1 MSFIGEA
8 ALSGFLD
15 LLVGKSLDSALNF
28 VADHNQLHQQL
39 KRWQSILPDIQ
50 AVLDDAEEKQIKNMG
65 VKKWLED
72 LQDLAYDVD
81 DILDEFA
88 YEELRLNLQDTQAQA
103 RPSKIRKFIPD
114 RIIRSIFPPPSFQF
128 KNSMITKVKDITDRL
143 NSLTTRRSS
152 LGLIEILSQAATSK
166 GKQPRLQP
174 TSVLD
179 GVVEY
184 VGRHKEKQEM
194 IELLKGNN
202 SNGVS
207 VLSIVGMGGMGKTTL
222 AQLVYNDPTIN
233 ESFDLKA
240 WVCVSDHF
248 DAIAMTKAILQSITS
263 ESWDY
268 SNLDLLQVKLKEKLS
283 GKRFLLVLDDIWNEN
298 YSDWTILRSPF
309 GAGTTIIVTTRLQIV
324 SSIVDPL
331 KAFHL
336 DKLSD
341 DDCLSIFTQ
350 HALKARN
357 FDGHPQFKEIGE
369 KIIRKCNGLPLAAK
383 AIGSLLR
390 TVKYHREWERI
401 YESEIWNLPEEQC
414 GIIPALL
421 LSYHHLPSYLKR
433 CFAYCSILPKDYE
446 FEEEEIILLWRAEGV
461 LQQKAMPQVKD
472 IGNQYFQDLVSR
484 SFFQISSKDES
495 RFVMHDL
502 INDLA
507 QVVAG
512 EICCKLEGD
521 KQQKFSNRTRHS
533 SYIAGSY
540 DTVKKFE
547 AIDQVNSIRTFL
559 PVRLSR
565 YSRSFLTNVVLVDL
579 LPRLGYLR
587 VLSLSGYKITE
598 LPDVFEILKH
608 LRYLNFSGTD
618 IKCLPDSLCT
628 LYHLE
633 TLLLRGCWKLQRLP
647 SKMGN
652 LVNLH
657 YLDIRGAYL
666 IERFPSRIDKLTNL
680 QRLSNFIIGESDG
693 HSIRELKY
701 LSNLKGDFCLSGLEN
716 VNGEDAGE
724 AKLNEKQGIDR
735 LVLEWRRDTRKK
747 EVEEWVLDSLHPS
760 KKLEQLVIQDF
771 GGAKFSTWIADSS
784 FKNMLSL
791 VLHDCKNCKSLPS
804 IGRLLLLKDLSISGL
819 DQVHKIG
826 AELFGEN
833 QSNAFASLESLR
845 FGNMLNWEE
854 WDLCEDDEQVLKFP
868 SLRFLSIRE
877 CPLLLGRL
885 PTILQSLQKL
895 EIYEC
900 KRLVVSISSFPLLC
914 ELSIK
919 GCEELVDEGSL
930 SVQKVTSLKYVSLL
944 NVAKFNISAERIMLR
959 FANSETF
966 YISGW
971 KELGSLSQ
979 NGLSIVGHRFIMIR
993 NCPQL
998 VSLETEEEILQLDKI
1013 PGVES
1018 LVIGNCERLNRLP
1031 KVLHAFPLIT
1041 RIQLQNCPGLVCFAE
1056 SNFPPAL
1063 KELRIVNCVNLQYLV
1078 DEKENNN
1085 KSMSSN
1091 TCLLEHLEIILCPSL
1106 IWLSSRGDI
1115 CNRLQH
1121 LKIESCSKLS
1131 SLFLNAKLPVMLK
1144 QLCIGDCPVLECIA
1158 QDFLETT
1165 DLESIHIWSARK
1177 IKSLPRGLDKLSHL
1191 QKIRLISCP
1200 NLVSFEESGLPTTN
1214 LRVLT
1219 ISNCENFGA
1228 LPKCINN
1235 FTSLRELKV
1244 WECSAD
1250 ISFPEEGF
1258 PTNLTSLAI
1267 SNAPKIYTSLV
1278 EWGFNRL
1285 TSLQQ
1290 LDINGEGCSRVVS
1303 FPEEAIGMML
1313 PPSLTKFSIRK
1324 FENLEFMCSKGL
1336 QHLNSLQKLRIYDCP
1351 KLASLPEKD
1360 MLLSLEKLHI
1370 SNCLSLEEGCSRAKS
1385 GIDFSTLKPQA
1396 LKAKLAKNSGE
1407 LQLICF
1413 SLFDIVK
1420 RRTSLLRDSLI
1431 LPALGTMKLVAVE
1444 RPNGTTGEMYVPL
1457 GDKPLNGGHPKR
1469 AIPAYGHNN
1478 STTSLVN
1485 RC

>member
-1 MSFIGEA
+1 MSVIGEA

-28 VADHNQLHQQL
+28 VADHYQLHEQL
-39 KRWQSILPDIQ
+39 KQWQSILPDIQ

-103 RPSKIRKFIPD
+103 RPSKIRKFIPE
-114 RIIRSIFPPPSFQF
+114 RIIRSILPPTSFQF
-128 KNSMITKVKDITDRL
+128 KNSMITKVKDITDTL

-152 LGLIEILSQAATSK
+152 LGLNEILSQAATSK

-174 TSVLD
+174 TSLLD

-184 VGRHKEKQEM
+184 VGRHKEKTEM
-194 IELLKGNN
+194 IEFLKGDN

-222 AQLVYNDPTIN
+222 AQLVYNDATIN
-233 ESFDLKA
+233 QTILKSIDPDSRDENDL
-240 WVCVSDHF
+240 
-248 DAIAMTKAILQSITS
+248 
-263 ESWDY
+263 
-268 SNLDLLQVKLKEKLS
+268 NLLQVKLKEKLS

-298 YSDWTILRSPF
+298 YNDWTILRSPF
-309 GAGTTIIVTTRLQIV
+309 GAGTHIIVTTRLQIV

-357 FDGHPQFKEIGE
+357 FDGHLQFKEIGE
-369 KIIRKCNGLPLAAK
+369 KIVRRCNGLPLAAK
-383 AIGSLLR
+383 AIGSMLR
-390 TVKYHREWERI
+390 TVEYHGKWERI

-414 GIIPALL
+414 GIIPALR
-421 LSYHHLPSYLKR
+421 LSYHHLSSYLKR

-446 FEEEEIILLWRAEGV
+446 FEEEEIILLWRAEGL
-461 LQQKAMPQVKD
+461 LQQKAMPQIKD
-472 IGNQYFQDLVSR
+472 LGNQYFQDLVSR
-484 SFFQISSKDES
+484 SFFQTSGKDKS

-512 EICCKLEGD
+512 EICSKLEGD
-521 KQQKFSNRTRHS
+521 KKWKFSNRTRHS
-533 SYIAGSY
+533 SYIVSDY

-547 AIDQVNSIRTFL
+547 AFDQVNSLRTFL
-559 PVRLSR
+559 PLMFSSA
-565 YSRSFLTNVVLVDL
+565 YPGPFLTNVVLVDL
-579 LPRLGYLR
+579 LPRLGHLR
-587 VLSLSGYKITE
+587 MLSLSGYKITE
-598 LPDVFEILKH
+598 LPDVFENLKH
-608 LRYLNFSGTD
+608 LRYLNFSNTP

-633 TLLLRGCWKLQRLP
+633 TLLLRRCWKLQRLP
-647 SKMGN
+647 SKMEN

-657 YLDIRGAYL
+657 YLDIRGADL
-666 IERFPSRIDKLTNL
+666 IERIPFRIDKLTNL
-680 QRLSNFIIGESDG
+680 QRLSDFIIAEGDG
-693 HSIRELKY
+693 CHIRYLKY
-701 LSNLKGDFCLSGLEN
+701 LSNLEGDFRLSGLEN

-724 AKLNEKQGIDR
+724 SKLYEKQGIDR
-735 LVLEWRRDTRKK
+735 LVLHWRKKFENASRNK
-747 EVEEWVLDSLHPS
+747 EVEEWVLDSLCPP
-760 KKLEQLVIQDF
+760 KKLEQLVIENY
-771 GGAKFSTWIADSS
+771 GGAKFSTWIADPS

-791 VLHDCKNCKSLPS
+791 ELHNCKNCKSLPS
-804 IGRLLLLKDLSISGL
+804 IGRLLLLKYLSISGL

-854 WDLCEDDEQVLKFP
+854 WDLCEDDEQVSKFP
-868 SLRFLSIRE
+868 SLHFLSIRE

-885 PTILQSLQKL
+885 PTILQSLQTLK
-895 EIYEC
+895 IYKC
-900 KRLVVSISSFPLLC
+900 NRLVVSISSFPLLC
-914 ELSIK
+914 ELSVN

-930 SVQKVTSLKYVSLL
+930 SAQ
-944 NVAKFNISAERIMLR
+944 KFNISAERIMLR
-959 FANSETF
+959 FANSERF
-966 YISGW
+966 KIRRW

-979 NGLSIVGHRFIMIR
+979 IGLRLVGHRIITIAG
-993 NCPQL
+993 CPQL
-998 VSLETEEEILQLDKI
+998 VSLETEEERLQLDQI
-1013 PGVES
+1013 PGVEY
-1018 LVIGNCERLNRLP
+1018 LDINDCEKLNRLP
-1031 KVLHAFPLIT
+1031 EALHAFPFIT
-1041 RIQLQNCPGLVCFAE
+1041 RIVLEECPGLVCFAE

-1063 KELRIVNCVNLQYLV
+1063 KELRIGYCMNLQYLV

-1091 TCLLEHLEIILCPSL
+1091 TCLLERLEIGYCPSL

-1121 LKIESCSKLS
+1121 LQIRRSSKLS
-1131 SLFLNAKLPVMLK
+1131 RLFLNSKLPVMLK
-1144 QLCIGDCPVLECIA
+1144 KLFIADCPMLECIA

-1165 DLESIHIWSARK
+1165 DLESIDIHGAEK

-1191 QKIRLISCP
+1191 QEIKLSRCP
-1200 NLVSFEESGLPTTN
+1200 NLISFEESGLPTTN
-1214 LRVLT
+1214 LRVFA
-1219 ISNCENFGA
+1219 IENCENYGV

-1244 WECSAD
+1244 SYCSAD
-1250 ISFPEEGF
+1250 ISFPEDGF
-1258 PTNLTSLAI
+1258 PANLTSLAI

-1278 EWGFNRL
+1278 QWGFNRL
-1285 TSLQQ
+1285 TSLQE
-1290 LDINGEGCSRVVS
+1290 LNISGEGCSNVVS
-1303 FPEEAIGMML
+1303 FPEEGIGMML
-1313 PPSLTKFSIRK
+1313 PPSLTSIVIK
-1324 FENLEFMCSKGL
+1324 SFENLELMCSKGL
-1336 QHLNSLQKLRIYDCP
+1336 QHLTSLKRLCICYCP

-1360 MLLSLEKLHI
+1360 VLLSLENLYI
-1370 SNCLSLEEGCSRAKS
+1370 SDWPSLEEG
-1385 GIDFSTLKPQA
+1385 
-1396 LKAKLAKNSGE
+1396 
-1407 LQLICF
+1407 
-1413 SLFDIVK
+1413 
-1420 RRTSLLRDSLI
+1420 
-1431 LPALGTMKLVAVE
+1431 
-1444 RPNGTTGEMYVPL
+1444 
-1457 GDKPLNGGHPKR
+1457 HPKGIILKFKQQNLASISPHSNHR
-1469 AIPAYGHNN
+1469 CETHFKNLSISYLFLYIYLIVLMNN
-1478 STTSLVN
+1478 TIIEIGVIFF
-1485 RC
+1485 CI

>member
-1 MSFIGEA
+1 MSVIGEA

-28 VADHNQLHQQL
+28 VADHYQLHQQL
-39 KRWQSILPDIQ
+39 KQWQSILPDIQ

-103 RPSKIRKFIPD
+103 RPSKIRKFIPE
-114 RIIRSIFPPPSFQF
+114 RIIRSIFPPTSFQF
-128 KNSMITKVKDITDRL
+128 NNSMITKVKDITDTL

-152 LGLIEILSQAATSK
+152 LGLSEILSQAATSK

-184 VGRHKEKQEM
+184 VGRHKEKTEM

-222 AQLVYNDPTIN
+222 AQLVYNNATIN

-240 WVCVSDHF
+240 WVCVSDNF
-248 DAIAMTKAILQSITS
+248 DAIAITKAILQSITS
-263 ESWDY
+263 ESCDY

-298 YSDWTILRSPF
+298 YNDWSILRSPF
-309 GAGTTIIVTTRLQIV
+309 GPGTTIIVTTRLQIV

-331 KAFHL
+331 KVFHL

-369 KIIRKCNGLPLAAK
+369 KIIRRCNGLPLAAK

-401 YESEIWNLPEEQC
+401 NESEIWNLPEEQC
-414 GIIPALL
+414 GIIPALR

-446 FEEEEIILLWRAEGV
+446 FEEEEIILLWRAEGL

-484 SFFQISSKDES
+484 SFFQTSSKDES
-495 RFVMHDL
+495 RFVMHDF

-512 EICCKLEGD
+512 DICSKQEGD
-521 KQQKFSNRTRHS
+521 MQQKLSNRTRHS
-533 SYIAGSY
+533 SYIAGEY

-547 AIDQVNSIRTFL
+547 AFDQVKSLRTFL
-559 PVRLSR
+559 PLIFSR
-565 YSRSFLTNVVLVDL
+565 NYVWGPFLTNVVLLDL

-587 VLSLSGYKITE
+587 VLSLSGYKINE
-598 LPDVFEILKH
+598 LPDVFENLKH
-608 LRYLNFSGTD
+608 LRYLNFSNTH

-633 TLLLRGCWKLQRLP
+633 TLLLRRCWKLQRLP

-657 YLDIRGAYL
+657 YLDIRGADL
-666 IERFPSRIDKLTNL
+666 IERIPFRIDKLTNL
-680 QRLSNFIIGESDG
+680 QRLSNFIIGEGDG

-701 LSNLKGDFCLSGLEN
+701 LSNLKGAFCLSGLEN

-735 LVLEWRRDTRKK
+735 LVLKWSRDTRKK
-747 EVEEWVLDSLHPS
+747 EVEERVLDSLHPS
-760 KKLEQLVIQDF
+760 KKLEQLVIQNF
-771 GGAKFSTWIADSS
+771 GGAKFSSWIADSS

-791 VLHDCKNCKSLPS
+791 ELRNCQNCKSLPW
-804 IGRLLLLKDLSISGL
+804 IGRLLLLKDLSIGGL
-819 DQVHKIG
+819 RQVHKIG
-826 AELFGEN
+826 AELLGEN
-833 QSNAFASLESLR
+833 QSNAFASLESLC
-845 FGNMLNWEE
+845 FDNMLNWEE
-854 WDLCEDDEQVLKFP
+854 WDLSEDDEQVSKFP
-868 SLRFLSIRE
+868 SLRFLSITK

-900 KRLVVSISSFPLLC
+900 QRLVVSISSFPLLC
-914 ELSIK
+914 ELSIA

-930 SVQKVTSLKYVSLL
+930 SVQKVTSLKHVSLS
-944 NVAKFNISAERIMLR
+944 NISKCNISAERIMLR

-966 YISGW
+966 KISGW
-971 KELGSLSQ
+971 ELGSLSQ
-979 NGLSIVGHRFIMIR
+979 IGLRLVGHRFIEIV

-998 VSLETEEEILQLDKI
+998 VSLAAEQERLQLDKI

-1018 LVIGNCERLNRLP
+1018 LFIRDCERLNRLP
-1031 KVLHAFPLIT
+1031 EALHAFPFIT
-1041 RIQLQNCPGLVCFAE
+1041 RITLADCPGLVCFAE

-1078 DEKENNN
+1078 DEKENTN

-1091 TCLLEHLEIILCPSL
+1091 TCLLERLDISCCPSL
-1106 IWLSSRGDI
+1106 IWLSSRDDI

-1121 LKIESCSKLS
+1121 LKIRCCSKLS

-1144 QLCIGDCPVLECIA
+1144 QLFIGDCPMLECIA

-1165 DLESIHIWSARK
+1165 DLESIVIHDAEK

-1191 QKIRLISCP
+1191 QEIRLFSCP
-1200 NLVSFEESGLPTTN
+1200 NLVSLEESGLPTTN
-1214 LRVLT
+1214 LRALS
-1219 ISNCENFGA
+1219 IGGCENFRA
-1228 LPKCINN
+1228 LTKCINN
-1235 FTSLRELKV
+1235 FTSFRELAV
-1244 WECSAD
+1244 SNCSAD

-1258 PTNLTSLAI
+1258 PTNLTSLQI

-1278 EWGFNRL
+1278 EWGFYRL
-1285 TSLQQ
+1285 TSLQK
-1290 LDINGEGCSRVVS
+1290 LNISGEGCSRVVS

-1313 PPSLTKFSIRK
+1313 PPCLTDISIRR

-1336 QHLNSLQKLRIYDCP
+1336 QHLTSLQQLGIYDCP

-1360 MLLSLEKLHI
+1360 MLLSLER
-1370 SNCLSLEEGCSRAKS
+1370 LSIQRCPLLEEGCSRGKGREWS
-1385 GIDFSTLKPQA
+1385 KISHIPFVQIDFET
-1396 LKAKLAKNSGE
+1396 
-1407 LQLICF
+1407 
-1413 SLFDIVK
+1413 V
-1420 RRTSLLRDSLI
+1420 
-1431 LPALGTMKLVAVE
+1431 
-1444 RPNGTTGEMYVPL
+1444 
-1457 GDKPLNGGHPKR
+1457 
-1469 AIPAYGHNN
+1469 IPRY
-1478 STTSLVN
+1478 
-1485 RC
+1485 

>member
-1 MSFIGEA
+1 MSVIGEA

-15 LLVGKSLDSALNF
+15 LLVGKSIDSALNF
-28 VADHNQLHQQL
+28 AADHNQLHQQL
-39 KRWQSILPDIQ
+39 KQWQSILPDIQ
-50 AVLDDAEEKQIKNMG
+50 TVLDDAEEKQIKNEG

-88 YEELRLNLQDTQAQA
+88 YEELRLKLNKSQAQA
-103 RPSKIRKFIPD
+103 STSQVWKLIPTCFT
-114 RIIRSIFPPPSFQF
+114 SSNFTPTSFLF
-128 KNSMITKVKDITDRL
+128 KNSMIPKVKEITDRL

-152 LGLIEILSQAATSK
+152 LGLRDILSQAPTSK

-184 VGRHKEKQEM
+184 VGRQKEKTEM

-222 AQLVYNDPTIN
+222 AQLVYNDATIN

-240 WVCVSDHF
+240 WVCVSDNF
-248 DAIAMTKAILQSITS
+248 DAIAITKAILQSITS
-263 ESWDY
+263 ESCDY

-283 GKRFLLVLDDIWNEN
+283 GKRFFLVLDDIWNEN
-298 YSDWTILRSPF
+298 YNDWTILRSPF

-369 KIIRKCNGLPLAAK
+369 KIIRRCNGLPLAAK

-414 GIIPALL
+414 GIIPALR

-433 CFAYCSILPKDYE
+433 CFAYCSIFPKDCE
-446 FEEEEIILLWRAEGV
+446 FEEEEIILLWRAEGL

-512 EICCKLEGD
+512 DICSKLEGD
-521 KQQKFSNRTRHS
+521 MQQQFSNRTRHS
-533 SYIAGSY
+533 SYIVSNY

-547 AIDQVNSIRTFL
+547 TFDQVKSLRTFL
-559 PVRLSR
+559 PFQLSGYGRL
-565 YSRSFLTNVVLVDL
+565 YLTNVVLVDL
-579 LPRLGYLR
+579 LPKLGYLR
-587 VLSLSGYKITE
+587 VLSLNGYCITE
-598 LPDVFEILKH
+598 LPDVFEKLKH
-608 LRYLNFSGTD
+608 LRYLNFSHTQ

-633 TLLLRGCWKLQRLP
+633 ILLLKNCDRLQRLP

-652 LVNLH
+652 LVNLY
-657 YLDIRGAYL
+657 YLDIRGANS
-666 IERFPSRIDKLTNL
+666 IERIPFRFDKLTNL
-680 QRLSNFIIGESDG
+680 QRLSDFIIAEGDG

-735 LVLEWRRDTRKK
+735 LLLEWSWDFKKDTRKK
-747 EVEEWVLDSLHPS
+747 EVEEWVLDSLQPS
-760 KKLEQLVIQDF
+760 KKLELLVIQNY

-791 VLHDCKNCKSLPS
+791 ELHDCKNCKSLPS

-854 WDLCEDDEQVLKFP
+854 WDLCKDDEQVSKFP
-868 SLRFLSIRE
+868 SLRFLSISR

-900 KRLVVSISSFPLLC
+900 QRLVVSISSFTLLC
-914 ELSIK
+914 ELRVE
-919 GCEELVDEGSL
+919 GCEELVDEDSL
-930 SVQKVTSLKYVSLL
+930 SVQKVTCLKYVSLS
-944 NVAKFNISAERIMLR
+944 NISKFNISAERIMLR

-966 YISGW
+966 RTSGW

-979 NGLSIVGHRFIMIR
+979 NGLSIVGHRFVEIKY
-993 NCPQL
+993 CPQL
-998 VSLETEEEILQLDKI
+998 VSLETEEERLQLDKI
-1013 PGVES
+1013 PGVEY
-1018 LVIGNCERLNRLP
+1018 LEIDNCERLNRLP
-1031 KVLHAFPLIT
+1031 EVLHAFPFIT
-1041 RIQLQNCPGLVCFAE
+1041 RMVLEDCPGLVCFAE

-1063 KELRIVNCVNLQYLV
+1063 KKLRVSMCKNLQYLV
-1078 DEKENNN
+1078 DEKENN
-1085 KSMSSN
+1085 KSMSSSS
-1091 TCLLEHLEIILCPSL
+1091 CRLEQLHISFCPSL

-1121 LKIESCSKLS
+1121 LRIESCLKLS

-1144 QLCIGDCPVLECIA
+1144 ELRIGTCPMLECIA

-1165 DLESIHIWSARK
+1165 DLESILIRGAHK

-1191 QKIRLISCP
+1191 QEIQLCWCP

-1214 LRVLT
+1214 LRVLK

-1235 FTSLRELKV
+1235 FTSLRELSVLK
-1244 WECSAD
+1244 CSAD

-1290 LDINGEGCSRVVS
+1290 LTITGEGSSHVVS

-1313 PPSLTKFSIRK
+1313 PPSLTEIVINNFG
-1324 FENLEFMCSKGL
+1324 NLEFMCSKGL
-1336 QHLNSLQKLRIYDCP
+1336 QHLTSLQQLTICNCP
-1351 KLASLPEKD
+1351 KLASLPEKE
-1360 MLLSLEKLHI
+1360 MLLSLEKLDI
-1370 SNCLSLEEGCSRAKS
+1370 SYCRSLKEGCSRGRGREWSKIS
-1385 GIDFSTLKPQA
+1385 HIPLVKINHETVIPR
-1396 LKAKLAKNSGE
+1396 E
-1407 LQLICF
+1407 L
-1413 SLFDIVK
+1413 D
-1420 RRTSLLRDSLI
+1420 
-1431 LPALGTMKLVAVE
+1431 
-1444 RPNGTTGEMYVPL
+1444 
-1457 GDKPLNGGHPKR
+1457 
-1469 AIPAYGHNN
+1469 
-1478 STTSLVN
+1478 
-1485 RC
+1485 

>member
-1 MSFIGEA
+1 MSVIGEA

-28 VADHNQLHQQL
+28 VADHKQLHQQL
-39 KRWQSILPDIQ
+39 KQWQSILPDIQ

-88 YEELRLNLQDTQAQA
+88 YEELRLKLNKSQAEA
-103 RPSKIRKFIPD
+103 SPSKVRKLIPTC
-114 RIIRSIFPPPSFQF
+114 FTGTSFAPTSFLF
-128 KNSMITKVKDITDRL
+128 KNSMIPKVKEITARL

-152 LGLIEILSQAATSK
+152 LGLSEILSQAPTSK

-184 VGRHKEKQEM
+184 VGRYKEKTEM
-194 IELLKGNN
+194 IEFLKGDN

-222 AQLVYNDPTIN
+222 AQLVYNDATFN
-233 ESFDLKA
+233 QSFHHKA
-240 WVCVSDHF
+240 WVCVSDNF
-248 DAIAMTKAILQSITS
+248 DAVNITRTILKSIDPDS
-263 ESWDY
+263 HDENDL
-268 SNLDLLQVKLKEKLS
+268 NLLQVKLKEKLS

-298 YSDWTILRSPF
+298 YNDWTILRSPF
-309 GAGTTIIVTTRLQIV
+309 GAGTHIIVTTRLQIV

-357 FDGHPQFKEIGE
+357 FDGHLQFKEIGK
-369 KIIRKCNGLPLAAK
+369 KIVRRCNGLPLAAK
-383 AIGSLLR
+383 VIGSLLR
-390 TVKYHREWERI
+390 TVKYHGKWERL

-414 GIIPALL
+414 GIIPALR

-446 FEEEEIILLWRAEGV
+446 FGEEEIILLWRAEGL
-461 LQQKAMPQVKD
+461 LQQKAMPQIKD
-472 IGNQYFQDLVSR
+472 LGNQYFQDLVSR
-484 SFFQISSKDES
+484 SFFQTSSKYKSRFFQTSSKDKS

-512 EICCKLEGD
+512 EICSKLEGD
-521 KQQKFSNRTRHS
+521 KKWKFSNRTRHS
-533 SYIAGSY
+533 SYIVGTY

-547 AIDQVNSIRTFL
+547 AFDQVNSLRTFL
-559 PVRLSR
+559 PLMCDYRAP
-565 YSRSFLTNVVLVDL
+565 FLTNVVLDDL

-587 VLSLSGYKITE
+587 MLSLSGYIITE
-598 LPDVFEILKH
+598 LPDVFENLKH
-608 LRYLNFSGTD
+608 LRYLNFSSTK

-633 TLLLRGCWKLQRLP
+633 TLLLRWCYKLQMLP

-657 YLDIRGAYL
+657 YLDIRGANS
-666 IERFPSRIDKLTNL
+666 IERIPFRIDKLTNL
-680 QRLSNFIIGESDG
+680 QSLTDFIIGEGDG
-693 HSIRELKY
+693 SYIRGLKY
-701 LSNLKGDFCLSGLEN
+701 LSNLEGDFRLSGLEN

-724 AKLNEKQGIDR
+724 SKLYEKQGIDR
-735 LVLEWRRDTRKK
+735 LVLHWRKKFENASRNK
-747 EVEEWVLDSLHPS
+747 EVEEWVLDSLCPP
-760 KKLEQLVIQDF
+760 KKLEQLVIENY
-771 GGAKFSTWIADSS
+771 GGAKFSTWIADPS

-791 VLHDCKNCKSLPS
+791 ELHDCKNCKSLPS

-826 AELFGEN
+826 AEMFGEN
-833 QSNAFASLESLR
+833 QSNTFASLESLR

-854 WDLCEDDEQVLKFP
+854 WDLCEDDEQVSKFP
-868 SLRFLSIRE
+868 SLRFLSIRK

-885 PTILQSLQKL
+885 PTILQSLQTL
-895 EIYEC
+895 EIYNC
-900 KRLVVSISSFPLLC
+900 KRLVVSISCFPLLRKIWV
-914 ELSIK
+914 E
-919 GCEELVDEGSL
+919 GCEELVDE
-930 SVQKVTSLKYVSLL
+930 
-944 NVAKFNISAERIMLR
+944 AERIMLR
-959 FANSETF
+959 FANSERF
-966 YISGW
+966 NVSGW

-979 NGLSIVGHRFIMIR
+979 IGLRLVGHRFISIAD
-993 NCPQL
+993 CPQL
-998 VSLETEEEILQLDKI
+998 VSLETEEERLQLDKI

-1018 LVIGNCERLNRLP
+1018 LAIDNCGRLNRLP
-1031 KVLHAFPLIT
+1031 EALHAFPFIT
-1041 RIQLQNCPGLVCFAE
+1041 RITLAACPGLVCFAE

-1063 KELRIVNCVNLQYLV
+1063 KELRIGNCVNLQYLV

-1085 KSMSSN
+1085 KM
-1091 TCLLEHLEIILCPSL
+1091 
-1106 IWLSSRGDI
+1106 
-1115 CNRLQH
+1115 
-1121 LKIESCSKLS
+1121 
-1131 SLFLNAKLPVMLK
+1131 
-1144 QLCIGDCPVLECIA
+1144 LECIA
-1158 QDFLETT
+1158 QDFFETI
-1165 DLESIHIWSARK
+1165 DLESIGIRGAEK

-1191 QKIRLISCP
+1191 QEIKLSRCP

-1214 LRVLT
+1214 LRVFA
-1219 ISNCENFGA
+1219 IENCENFGV

-1244 WECSAD
+1244 SYCSAD

-1258 PTNLTSLAI
+1258 PANLTSLAI

-1278 EWGFNRL
+1278 QWGFNRL
-1285 TSLQQ
+1285 TSLQR
-1290 LDINGEGCSRVVS
+1290 LNISGEGCSNVVS
-1303 FPEEAIGMML
+1303 FPEEGIGMTL
-1313 PPSLTKFSIRK
+1313 PPSLTFISIEN
-1324 FENLEFMCSKGL
+1324 FENLEFMCSKGFQYL
-1336 QHLNSLQKLRIYDCP
+1336 TSLQKLRIYQCP
-1351 KLASLPEKD
+1351 KLTSLPEKD
-1360 MLLSLEKLHI
+1360 MLLSLEYLCI
-1370 SNCLSLEEGCSRAKS
+1370 QRCPLVQEGCSRGKGREWFKIAHIPYVRIDMQS
-1385 GIDFSTLKPQA
+1385 HLSEGIKF
-1396 LKAKLAKNSGE
+1396 N
-1407 LQLICF
+1407 
-1413 SLFDIVK
+1413 
-1420 RRTSLLRDSLI
+1420 
-1431 LPALGTMKLVAVE
+1431 
-1444 RPNGTTGEMYVPL
+1444 
-1457 GDKPLNGGHPKR
+1457 
-1469 AIPAYGHNN
+1469 
-1478 STTSLVN
+1478 
-1485 RC
+1485 

>member
-1 MSFIGEA
+1 MSVIGEA
-8 ALSGFLD
+8 TLSVFLE
-15 LLVGKSLDSALNF
+15 LLGGKLLNSALNF
-28 VADHNQLHQQL
+28 
-39 KRWQSILPDIQ
+39 SILPDIQ
-50 AVLDDAEEKQIKNMG
+50 AVLTDAEEKQIKNEG
-65 VKKWLED
+65 VKKWLDD

-88 YEELRLNLQDTQAQA
+88 YEEL
-103 RPSKIRKFIPD
+103 PSTSKVRKLIPTCCTSSD
-114 RIIRSIFPPPSFQF
+114 FTPTSFLF
-128 KNSMITKVKDITDRL
+128 KNSMIPKVKEITDRL
-143 NSLTTRRSS
+143 NSLTNRRRS
-152 LGLIEILSQAATSK
+152 LGLSDILSQAPTSK

-174 TSVLD
+174 TSVVD
-179 GVVEY
+179 GAVEY
-184 VGRHKEKQEM
+184 VGRHKEKTEM
-194 IELLKGNN
+194 IELLKGDT
-202 SNGVS
+202 SNGVL

-222 AQLVYNDPTIN
+222 AQLVYNDATIN
-233 ESFDLKA
+233 QSFDLKA
-240 WVCVSDHF
+240 WVCVSDNF
-248 DAIAMTKAILQSITS
+248 DAIAITKAILQSITS
-263 ESWDY
+263 ESCDY

-298 YSDWTILRSPF
+298 YNDWTILRSPF
-309 GAGTTIIVTTRLQIV
+309 GAGTAIIVTTRLQIV

-350 HALKARN
+350 HTLKAIN
-357 FDGHPQFKEIGE
+357 FDGHPHFKEIGE
-369 KIIRKCNGLPLAAK
+369 KIIRRCNGLPLAAK

-390 TVKYHREWERI
+390 T
-401 YESEIWNLPEEQC
+401 QC

-446 FEEEEIILLWRAEGV
+446 FEEEEIILLWRAEGL

-512 EICCKLEGD
+512 DICSKLESD
-521 KQQKFSNRTRHS
+521 KQQKFSHRTRHS

-547 AIDQVNSIRTFL
+547 AFDQVNSIRTFL
-559 PVRLSR
+559 PIRLSR
-565 YSRSFLTNVVLVDL
+565 YSRSLLTNVVLVDL
-579 LPRLGYLR
+579 LPKLGYLR
-587 VLSLSGYKITE
+587 VLSLSGYEIDE
-598 LPDVFEILKH
+598 FPDVFENLKH
-608 LRYLNFSGTD
+608 LRFLNFSYTR
-618 IKCLPDSLCT
+618 IRCLPDSLCT

-633 TLLLRGCWKLQRLP
+633 TLLLKKCSKLQKLP
-647 SKMGN
+647 SKMEK
-652 LVNLH
+652 LVNLQ
-657 YLDIRGAYL
+657 YLDIRGANL
-666 IERFPSRIDKLTNL
+666 IERMPFGIGKLTNL
-680 QRLSNFIIGESDG
+680 QRLSNFIIGEGDG

-701 LSNLKGDFCLSGLEN
+701 LSNLKGAFCLSGLQN
-716 VNGEDAGE
+716 VKGEDAGE

-735 LVLEWRRDTRKK
+735 LVLKWSWDFKKDTRKK
-747 EVEEWVLDSLHPS
+747 EVEDSVLDSLHPS
-760 KKLEQLVIQDF
+760 KKLEQLVIENY

-791 VLHDCKNCKSLPS
+791 ELHDCKNCKSLPS

-833 QSNAFASLESLR
+833 QSNAFASLESLSFR
-845 FGNMLNWEE
+845 KMLNWEE
-854 WDLCEDDEQVLKFP
+854 WDVCEDDEQVSKFP

-885 PTILQSLQKL
+885 PTILQSLQNL
-895 EIYEC
+895 QIYEC
-900 KRLVVSISSFPLLC
+900 KKLVVSISSFPLLS
-914 ELSIK
+914 EISVE
-919 GCEELVDEGSL
+919 GCKELVDEGSL
-930 SVQKVTSLKYVSLL
+930 SVQKVTSLKYVSLS
-944 NVAKFNISAERIMLR
+944 NISKFNISAEKIMLR

-998 VSLETEEEILQLDKI
+998 VSLETEEEIVQLEKI
-1013 PGVES
+1013 PAVKS
-1018 LVIGNCERLNRLP
+1018 LVINNCERLNTLP
-1031 KVLHAFPLIT
+1031 KVLHAFPFIT
-1041 RIQLQNCPGLVCFAE
+1041 RILLKECPGLVCFTE

-1063 KELRIVNCVNLQYLV
+1063 KELRIENYVNLQYLV

-1091 TCLLEHLEIILCPSL
+1091 ICLLEHLQISYCPSL

-1121 LKIESCSKLS
+1121 LEIGSCPKLIS
-1131 SLFLNAKLPVMLK
+1131 VFSNAKLPVMLK
-1144 QLCIGDCPVLECIA
+1144 HLVISECPVLECIA

-1165 DLESIHIWSARK
+1165 DLEILSIRNAEK
-1177 IKSLPRGLDKLSHL
+1177 LKSLPRRLDKLGHL
-1191 QKIRLISCP
+1191 QEIKLFGCP

-1214 LRVLT
+1214 LRVLR

-1235 FTSLRELKV
+1235 FTSLRDLELR
-1244 WECSAD
+1244 ECSAD

-1258 PTNLTSLAI
+1258 PTNLTSLEI
-1267 SNAPKIYTSLV
+1267 SNVPRIYTSLV

-1285 TSLQQ
+1285 TSLQ
-1290 LDINGEGCSRVVS
+1290 LLNISCEGCSRVVS
-1303 FPEEAIGMML
+1303 FPKEAIGMML
-1313 PPSLTKFSIRK
+1313 PPSLTDISISRSK
-1324 FENLEFMCSKGL
+1324 NLEFICSKGL
-1336 QHLNSLQKLRIYDCP
+1336 QHLTSLQRLGIYGCP

-1360 MLLSLEKLHI
+1360 MLLSLEELYI
-1370 SNCLSLEEGCSRAKS
+1370 SNCPLLEEGCSSFFFYISDCPHEQHDNRNQS
-1385 GIDFSTLKPQA
+1385 YIFCIQFLQA

-1407 LQLICF
+1407 LQLIYF
-1413 SLFDIVK
+1413 SLFDLFDPSRINGGIQYMLQHGIRELNLTHGK
-1420 RRTSLLRDSLI
+1420 
-1431 LPALGTMKLVAVE
+1431 
-1444 RPNGTTGEMYVPL
+1444 RPNGTTGEVYVPL
-1457 GDKPLNGGHPKR
+1457 GDKALNGGHPKR

-1478 STTSLVN
+1478 GTTW
-1485 RC
+1485 

>member
-1 MSFIGEA
+1 M
-8 ALSGFLD
+8 
-15 LLVGKSLDSALNF
+15 
-28 VADHNQLHQQL
+28 
-39 KRWQSILPDIQ
+39 
-50 AVLDDAEEKQIKNMG
+50 
-65 VKKWLED
+65 
-72 LQDLAYDVD
+72 
-81 DILDEFA
+81 
-88 YEELRLNLQDTQAQA
+88 
-103 RPSKIRKFIPD
+103 IP
-114 RIIRSIFPPPSFQF
+114 
-128 KNSMITKVKDITDRL
+128 KVKEITDTL

-152 LGLIEILSQAATSK
+152 LGLSDLLSQAPTSK
-166 GKQPRLQP
+166 GKQQRLQP

-184 VGRHKEKQEM
+184 VGRHKEKTEM

-222 AQLVYNDPTIN
+222 AQLVYNDATIN

-240 WVCVSDHF
+240 WVCVSDNF
-248 DAIAMTKAILQSITS
+248 DAIAITKAILQSITS
-263 ESWDY
+263 ESCDY

-298 YSDWTILRSPF
+298 YNDWTILRSPF

-369 KIIRKCNGLPLAAK
+369 KIIRRCNGLPLAAK

-390 TVKYHREWERI
+390 TVKYHGEWGRI

-414 GIIPALL
+414 GIIPALR

-446 FEEEEIILLWRAEGV
+446 FEEEEIILLWRAEGL

-512 EICCKLEGD
+512 DICSKLEGD
-521 KQQKFSNRTRHS
+521 MQQKFSNRTRHS
-533 SYIAGSY
+533 SYIVSRY

-547 AIDQVNSIRTFL
+547 AFDQVKSLRTFL
-559 PVRLSR
+559 PLQLSR
-565 YSRSFLTNVVLVDL
+565 YWKLYLTNVVLVDL
-579 LPRLGYLR
+579 LPKLGYLR

-598 LPDVFEILKH
+598 LPDVFENLKH
-608 LRYLNFSGTD
+608 LRYLNFSHTQ

-633 TLLLRGCWKLQRLP
+633 TLLLKSCSKLQRLP
-647 SKMGN
+647 SNMGN

-666 IERFPSRIDKLTNL
+666 IERFPFRIDKLTNL
-680 QRLSNFIIGESDG
+680 QRLSNFIIGEGDG

-701 LSNLKGDFCLSGLEN
+701 LSNLKGDFCLSRLEN
-716 VNGEDAGE
+716 VNVEDAGE

-735 LVLEWRRDTRKK
+735 LVLKWSWDFKKDTRKK

-760 KKLEQLVIQDF
+760 KKLEQLVIENY
-771 GGAKFSTWIADSS
+771 GGAKFSTWIADPS

-791 VLHDCKNCKSLPS
+791 ELHDCKNCKSLPS

-845 FGNMLNWEE
+845 FGNMLNWKE
-854 WDLCEDDEQVLKFP
+854 WDLCEDDEEVSKFP

-885 PTILQSLQKL
+885 PIILQSLQKL

-900 KRLVVSISSFPLLC
+900 KRLVVSISSFPLLRK
-914 ELSIK
+914 LSVE

-930 SVQKVTSLKYVSLL
+930 SVQMVTSLKHVFLS
-944 NVAKFNISAERIMLR
+944 NISKFYISAERIMLR
-959 FANSETF
+959 FAKSETF
-966 YISGW
+966 KISGW
-971 KELGSLSQ
+971 KESGSLSQ
-979 NGLSIVGHRFIMIR
+979 NGFSLVGHRFISIKD
-993 NCPQL
+993 CPQL
-998 VSLETEEEILQLDKI
+998 VSLETEEERLQLDKI

-1018 LVIGNCERLNRLP
+1018 LIIVDCERLNRLP
-1031 KVLHAFPLIT
+1031 DAIHAFPFIT
-1041 RIQLQNCPGLVCFAE
+1041 RVELVKCPRLVCFAE

-1063 KELRIVNCVNLQYLV
+1063 KELRIGNCVNLQYLV

-1085 KSMSSN
+1085 KSISSN
-1091 TCLLEHLEIILCPSL
+1091 TYLLERLDIIYCPSL

-1121 LKIESCSKLS
+1121 LDIRNCSKLT

-1144 QLCIGDCPVLECIA
+1144 QLLIWNCPVLECIA

-1165 DLESIHIWSARK
+1165 DLESILIRGADK
-1177 IKSLPRGLDKLSHL
+1177 IKSLPRGFDKLSHL
-1191 QKIRLISCP
+1191 QEIRLSRCP
-1200 NLVSFEESGLPTTN
+1200 NLVSFEESGLPATN
-1214 LRVLT
+1214 LRVFL

-1228 LPKCINN
+1228 LPKCIN
-1235 FTSLRELKV
+1235 FTSLRQLAVSK
-1244 WECSAD
+1244 CSAD

-1258 PTNLTSLAI
+1258 PTNLTSLQI
-1267 SNAPKIYTSLV
+1267 SNAPKIYPSLV
-1278 EWGFNRL
+1278 QWGFNRL

-1290 LDINGEGCSRVVS
+1290 LKIRGGGCSNVVS
-1303 FPEEAIGMML
+1303 FPEEGIRKTL
-1313 PPSLTKFSIRK
+1313 PPSLTSISIEN
-1324 FENLEFMCSKGL
+1324 FENLEFICSKGFRYL
-1336 QHLNSLQKLRIYDCP
+1336 TSLQELRIYDCP
-1351 KLASLPEKD
+1351 KLTSLPEK
-1360 MLLSLEKLHI
+1360 
-1370 SNCLSLEEGCSRAKS
+1370 
-1385 GIDFSTLKPQA
+1385 
-1396 LKAKLAKNSGE
+1396 
-1407 LQLICF
+1407 ICF
-1413 SLFDIVK
+1413 SRLSTYIFQVPIA
-1420 RRTSLLRDSLI
+1420 RRR
-1431 LPALGTMKLVAVE
+1431 VQ
-1444 RPNGTTGEMYVPL
+1444 
-1457 GDKPLNGGHPKR
+1457 
-1469 AIPAYGHNN
+1469 
-1478 STTSLVN
+1478 
-1485 RC
+1485 

>member
-1 MSFIGEA
+1 MSVIGEA

-15 LLVGKSLDSALNF
+15 LLVGKSLDSALKF
-28 VADHNQLHQQL
+28 VANHNQLHQQL
-39 KRWQSILPDIQ
+39 KQWQSILPDIQ

-72 LQDLAYDVD
+72 LQDLAYDAD

-88 YEELRLNLQDTQAQA
+88 YEELRLKLKKSQAQA
-103 RPSKIRKFIPD
+103 STSKVRKLIPTCCT
-114 RIIRSIFPPPSFQF
+114 SSNFTPTSFLF
-128 KNSMITKVKDITDRL
+128 KNSMIPKVKEITARL

-152 LGLIEILSQAATSK
+152 LGLTDFLSQAPTSK

-184 VGRHKEKQEM
+184 IGRQKEKTEM
-194 IELLKGNN
+194 FELLKGNN

-222 AQLVYNDPTIN
+222 AQLVYNDATIN

-240 WVCVSDHF
+240 WVCVSDNF
-248 DAIAMTKAILQSITS
+248 DAIAITKAILQSITS
-263 ESWDY
+263 ESCDY

-298 YSDWTILRSPF
+298 YNDWTIFRSPF
-309 GAGTTIIVTTRLQIV
+309 GAGTHIIVTTRLQIV

-357 FDGHPQFKEIGE
+357 FDRDLQFKEIGE
-369 KIIRKCNGLPLAAK
+369 KIVRRCSGLPLAAK

-390 TVKYHREWERI
+390 TVKDCAGWERI

-414 GIIPALL
+414 GIIPALR

-446 FEEEEIILLWRAEGV
+446 FGEKEIILLWRAEGL
-461 LQQKAMPQVKD
+461 LQQKAMPQIKD
-472 IGNQYFQDLVSR
+472 LGNQYFQDLVSR
-484 SFFQISSKDES
+484 SFFQTSSKGKS

-512 EICCKLEGD
+512 EICSKLEGD
-521 KQQKFSNRTRHS
+521 QKWKFSNRTRHS
-533 SYIAGSY
+533 SYIAGTY

-547 AIDQVNSIRTFL
+547 AFDQVNSLRTFL
-559 PVRLSR
+559 PLMFSSDSWSIGDRGP
-565 YSRSFLTNVVLVDL
+565 FLTNVVLVDL

-587 VLSLSGYKITE
+587 MLSLSGYWITE
-598 LPDVFEILKH
+598 LPDVFENLKH
-608 LRYLNFSGTD
+608 LRYLNFSNTH

-633 TLLLRGCWKLQRLP
+633 TLLLRRCYRLQRLP
-647 SKMGN
+647 SKMEN

-657 YLDIRGAYL
+657 YLDIRGANS
-666 IERFPSRIDKLTNL
+666 IERIPFRIDKLTNL
-680 QRLSNFIIGESDG
+680 QRLSDFIIAEGDG
-693 HSIRELKY
+693 CHIRYLKY
-701 LSNLKGDFCLSGLEN
+701 LSNLEGDFRLSGLEN

-724 AKLNEKQGIDR
+724 SKLYEKQGIRR
-735 LVLEWRRDTRKK
+735 LVLHWSEKASRNK
-747 EVEEWVLDSLHPS
+747 EVEERVLDTLCPP
-760 KKLEQLVIQDF
+760 KKLEHLVIENY

-791 VLHDCKNCKSLPS
+791 ELRNCKNCKSLPS

-845 FGNMLNWEE
+845 FDNMLNWEE
-854 WDLCEDDEQVLKFP
+854 WDLCEDDEQVSKFP

-885 PTILQSLQKL
+885 PTILQSLQTL

-914 ELSIK
+914 ELRVE

-930 SVQKVTSLKYVSLL
+930 SVQKVTSLKDVSVS
-944 NVAKFNISAERIMLR
+944 NISNFNISAERIMLR

-966 YISGW
+966 KISGW

-979 NGLSIVGHRFIMIR
+979 IGLRLIGHRFIEISI
-993 NCPQL
+993 CPQL
-998 VSLETEEEILQLDKI
+998 VSLETEEERLQLDKI

-1018 LVIGNCERLNRLP
+1018 LYISFCERLNRLP
-1031 KVLHAFPLIT
+1031 QALRAFPFIR
-1041 RIQLQNCPGLVCFAE
+1041 RIQLENCPGLVCFEE

-1063 KELRIVNCVNLQYLV
+1063 KELRIGNCVNLQYLV

-1091 TCLLEHLEIILCPSL
+1091 TYLLERLEIINCPSL
-1106 IWLSSRGDI
+1106 KWLSSRGDI
-1115 CNRLQH
+1115 CNRLQR
-1121 LKIESCSKLS
+1121 LDIFLCSKLGR
-1131 SLFLNAKLPVMLK
+1131 LFLNAKLPVMLK
-1144 QLCIGDCPVLECIA
+1144 QLFIQVCPVLECIA

-1165 DLESIHIWSARK
+1165 DLESIVIHGAEK

-1191 QKIRLISCP
+1191 QEIKLSRCP
-1200 NLVSFEESGLPTTN
+1200 NLISFEESGLPTTN
-1214 LRVLT
+1214 LRVLS
-1219 ISNCENFGA
+1219 IGGCENFRA
-1228 LPKCINN
+1228 LSKCINN

-1244 WECSAD
+1244 SYCSAD

-1258 PTNLTSLAI
+1258 PTNLTSLEI
-1267 SNAPKIYTSLV
+1267 SKAPKIYTSIV
-1278 EWGFNRL
+1278 EWGFYRL
-1285 TSLQQ
+1285 TSLQK
-1290 LDINGEGCSRVVS
+1290 LDISGEGCSRVVS

-1313 PPSLTKFSIRK
+1313 PPSLTSIFIGS
-1324 FENLEFMCSKGL
+1324 FENLELMCSKGL
-1336 QHLNSLQKLRIYDCP
+1336 QHLTSLQQLSIYDCP

-1360 MLLSLEKLHI
+1360 MLLSLEH
-1370 SNCLSLEEGCSRAKS
+1370 LSIQHCPLLEEGCSRSKGREWS
-1385 GIDFSTLKPQA
+1385 KISHIPYVQID
-1396 LKAKLAKNSGE
+1396 KNT
-1407 LQLICF
+1407 
-1413 SLFDIVK
+1413 V
-1420 RRTSLLRDSLI
+1420 
-1431 LPALGTMKLVAVE
+1431 
-1444 RPNGTTGEMYVPL
+1444 
-1457 GDKPLNGGHPKR
+1457 
-1469 AIPAYGHNN
+1469 IPRY
-1478 STTSLVN
+1478 
-1485 RC
+1485 